1 MAVVSN
7 THESF
12 VTTTRGLRREIP
24 PMVLWERAKKLGI
37 WNPAD
42 FDFSQD
48 TKDWAKLTDKQREYT
63 LMLASQF
70 ISGEEAVTLD
80 LLPLIKIVSEQGH
93 LEEEMFLTTFLWE
106 EAKHVDFFSRALDAY
121 GVKSQ
126 DLAQYHPPT
135 YSKLFYETFPQRMK
149 ALYDDPSPA
158 AMVRASTTYNLGIEG
173 ILAETGY
180 FMWYKL
186 MDSEGILPGTRQGL
200 RKIQMDESRHIAYGV
215 FLISRLIVEDPS
227 LYEIVEEIMDE
238 MLQYLVDSN
247 QQTQER
253 IGDIPFDF
261 NYDEVLEFGMSQH
274 ARRMAKIGKARGKT
288 LEELYKTAAVEEMLE
303 DSTTS

>member
-1 MAVVSN
+1 MAVMSN
-7 THESF
+7 THQSF
-12 VTTTRGLRREIP
+12 VTTTRGLRRDIP

-42 FDFSQD
+42 LDFTQD
-48 TKDWAKLTDKQREYT
+48 SIDWANMTDKQREYT

-80 LLPLIKIVSEQGH
+80 LLPLIKIISEQGH

-121 GVKSQ
+121 GVKPDQ
-126 DLAQYHPPT
+126 LAQYHPPA

-180 FMWYKL
+180 YMWYRL
-186 MDSEGILPGTRQGL
+186 MDSEKILPGTRQGI

-227 LYEIVEEIMDE
+227 LFEIVEEIMDE

-247 QQTQER
+247 QQTEDR
-253 IGDIPFDF
+253 IGAIPFDF
-261 NYDEVLEFGMSQH
+261 DYNEVMEFGMTQH
-274 ARRMAKIGKARGKT
+274 ARRMAKISKAREKT
-288 LEELYKTAAVEEMLE
+288 LEQLYKTSAIEDLMEE
-303 DSTTS
+303 SATA

>member
-1 MAVVSN
+1 MAVMAN

-24 PMVLWERAKKLGI
+24 PMILWERAKKLGI

-42 FDFSQD
+42 LDFTQD
-48 TKDWAKLTDKQREYT
+48 TKDWANLSQKQKDYT
-63 LMLASQF
+63 LSLASQF

-80 LLPLIKIVSEQGH
+80 LLPLIKIISEQGH

-106 EAKHVDFFSRALDAY
+106 EAKHIDFFSRALASY
-121 GVKSQ
+121 GVAPG
-126 DLAQYHPPT
+126 DLAQFHFPT

-158 AMVRASTTYNLGIEG
+158 NMVRASTTYNLGIEG

-180 FMWYKL
+180 YMWYSL
-186 MDSEGILPGTRQGL
+186 MDSEKILPGTRQGI

-215 FLISRLIVEDPS
+215 FLISRLVIEDNS
-227 LYEIVEEIMDE
+227 LFEIVEEIMDE
-238 MLQYLVDSN
+238 MMAYLVQSN
-247 QQTQER
+247 KESEQR
-253 IGDIPFDF
+253 FGDIPFNF
-261 NYDEVLEFGMSQH
+261 NYDQVLQFGVTQH
-274 ARRMAKIGKARGKT
+274 QRRMAKIAKVKGKT
-288 LEELYKTAAVEEMLE
+288 LDQLYKVSAVEDLIEE
-303 DSTTS
+303 TVTA